1 MEDDLKEAIY
11 NCFMTDD
18 INGDRVN
25 IVDGLF
31 AIAESISDLEK
42 TVGAEPT
49 IDMNKRLCD
58 ALLTLGGD
66 SGGLEI
72 SYSLDRVA
80 DAIKE
85 HGDAIKEHESKN

>member
-1 MEDDLKEAIY
+1 MEDELKEAIY

-18 INGDRVN
+18 VNGDRVN

-42 TVGAEPT
+42 TIGAEPT

-58 ALLTLGGD
+58 ALLTLGGGAE
-66 SGGLEI
+66 GGLQI
-72 SYSLDRVA
+72 SDSLDEVA
-80 DAIKE
+80 KAIKE
-85 HGDAIKEHESKN
+85 HGNHDHPEPR

>member
-1 MEDDLKEAIY
+1 MEDDELKKAIY
-11 NCFMTDD
+11 DCFMTDD

-25 IVDGLF
+25 IVDGLL

-42 TVGAEPT
+42 TMGAEPT

-66 SGGLEI
+66 NGGLEI

-85 HGDAIKEHESKN
+85 HGEKLKGDK